1 MSFIFFLIIQLI
13 VNVRY
18 IYNNHQNFYVVE
30 ISRDKNFWSPK
41 LHYGKKLPH
50 VIEK

>member
-18 IYNNHQNFYVVE
+18 IYNNHQNSHAVE
-30 ISRDKNFWSPK
+30 I
-41 LHYGKKLPH
+41 
-50 VIEK
+50 